1 MLYALKMFCFWSAA
15 DLNSEG
21 INGIGRELFIK
32 RQSGYYVHVQ
42 EPIGSTIL
50 QEYHINILALEQAN
64 VKRKE
69 TEKKGECYIILFMI
83 YLYIYRKKNSSTRY
97 DIINE
102 SDDPVSIITTMKKV
116 IPIKPSQQKLN
127 KR

>member
-64 VKRKE
+64 AKRKE
-69 TEKKGECYIILFMI
+69 TEKKESATSYYSWFIYTYIE
-83 YLYIYRKKNSSTRY
+83 KKTLVL
-97 DIINE
+97 DM
-102 SDDPVSIITTMKKV
+102 T
-116 IPIKPSQQKLN
+116 
-127 KR
+127 